1 MIKTP
6 KYIVVLWPEVQDLM
20 ELEGFREHSYLI
32 NDDQGLNDFGSSAYF
47 VDELWLTEVSRL
59 NCNNQIIK
67 IISDYVKNNPDIRFI
82 QALYN
87 LNIIIPEF
95 NQYNEESSLTLKK
108 LKLKKN
114 DKL

>member
-1 MIKTP
+1 MIKMS

-20 ELEGFREHSYLI
+20 ELEGFKEHSYLI
-32 NDDQGLNDFGSSAYF
+32 NDDQGLSDFGSSAYF
-47 VDELWLTEVSRL
+47 VDEQWLAKVSRL

-67 IISDYVKNNPDIRFI
+67 IISDFIKNHPDIRFI
-82 QALYN
+82 QALYD
-87 LNIIIPEF
+87 LNIIFPKF
-95 NQYNEESSLTLKK
+95 DQYNEESSLTLKK